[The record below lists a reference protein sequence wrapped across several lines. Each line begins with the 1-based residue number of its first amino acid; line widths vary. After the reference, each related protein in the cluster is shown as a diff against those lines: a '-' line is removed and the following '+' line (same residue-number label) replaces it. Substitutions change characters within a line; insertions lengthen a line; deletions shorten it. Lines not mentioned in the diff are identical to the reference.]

1 MHICGHVMMQKSV
14 CRVSVHEERVRFC
27 AHMRI
32 RAIGHCILAF
42 FLKMLTLKSEILTC
56 QKYRNCEKKRK
67 KKGHN
72 SKCVHRK
79 WLSVGTQAYFLQLPA
94 FRCHC
99 LLLLTQPT
107 TSRISPHL
115 YDRRGM
121 VIIRNTFNSNFSA
134 PPFESKSKN
143 HTAAACSSLSALT
156 PPRPPPPRPSAGGGS
171 GPVGGPMCLRTS
183 AANMAA
189 SLSLSLLSRSP
200 GGMRHHRC
208 ARDDFKRQTD
218 RREGRPM

>member
-1 MHICGHVMMQKSV
+1 
-14 CRVSVHEERVRFC
+14 
-27 AHMRI
+27 
-32 RAIGHCILAF
+32 
-42 FLKMLTLKSEILTC
+42 MLTLKSEILTC
-56 QKYRNCEKKRK
+56 QKCRNCEKKRK

-143 HTAAACSSLSALT
+143 HTAAACSSLSAIN
-156 PPRPPPPRPSAGGGS
+156 PPPPRSNALCLIL
-171 GPVGGPMCLRTS
+171 PMCLRTS

>member
-56 QKYRNCEKKRK
+56 QKCRNCEKKRK

-115 YDRRGM
+115 HDRRGM

-143 HTAAACSSLSALT
+143 HTAAACSSLSAIN
-156 PPRPPPPRPSAGGGS
+156 PPPP
-171 GPVGGPMCLRTS
+171 
-183 AANMAA
+183 
-189 SLSLSLLSRSP
+189 
-200 GGMRHHRC
+200 
-208 ARDDFKRQTD
+208 DQTLCV
-218 RREGRPM
+218 